1 MRPMPIDANTIITL
15 LLIGMAAGCLSGFIG
30 IGGGLLIVP
39 ALMYFL
45 GMSQM
50 AAQGTSLALML
61 PPIGALAVM
70 NYWKAGELDIRAAA
84 IMVIAFVL
92 GGWLGS
98 RCALSMNP
106 MKVRLAF
113 GLIMLYAAARMIW
126 TAGRDHWWAP

>member
-1 MRPMPIDANTIITL
+1 MRPMPIDVSALVIL
-15 LLIGMAAGCLSGFIG
+15 LLIGAAAGCLSGFIG

-50 AAQGTSLALML
+50 MAQGTSLALML

-70 NYWKAGELDIRAAA
+70 NYWRADALDVRAAA
-84 IMVIAFVL
+84 IMVVAFVI
-92 GGWLGS
+92 GGYFGS
-98 RCALSMNP
+98 RLALSMNP

-113 GLIMLYAAARMIW
+113 GLIMLYAAVRMIW
-126 TAGRDHWWAP
+126 TAWRALMNP

>member
-1 MRPMPIDANTIITL
+1 MDAQTIVTL
-15 LLIGMAAGCLSGFIG
+15 LLIGMCAGCLSGFIG

-50 AAQGTSLALML
+50 GAQGTSLALML

-70 NYWKAGELDIRAAA
+70 NYWKAGELDIRAAG

-98 RCALSMNP
+98 RFALSLNP

-113 GLIMLYAAARMIW
+113 GVLMLYAAVRMIIS
-126 TAGRDHWWAP
+126 AGRALWTP

>member
-1 MRPMPIDANTIITL
+1 MRPMPIEPTAIVTL
-15 LLIGMAAGCLSGFIG
+15 LLIGVAAGCLSGFIG

-39 ALMYFL
+39 ALMYFM

-70 NYWKAGELDIRAAA
+70 NYWRAEEVDLRAAG
-84 IMVIAFVL
+84 IMVVAFVI
-92 GGWLGS
+92 GGYFGS
-98 RCALSMNP
+98 RLALSLNP

-113 GLIMLYAAARMIW
+113 GVIMLYVAVRMVW
-126 TAGRDHWWAP
+126 GAGKALWVQ

>member
-1 MRPMPIDANTIITL
+1 MSMDLSAVVTL
-15 LLIGMAAGCLSGFIG
+15 LLIGVAAGCLSGFIG

-39 ALMYFL
+39 ALMYGM

-70 NYWKAGELDIRAAA
+70 NYWRADAVDFRAAA
-84 IMVIAFVL
+84 IMVLAFVA
-92 GGWLGS
+92 GGYFGS
-98 RCALSMNP
+98 RLALSLNP

-113 GLIMLYAAARMIW
+113 GAIMLFVAIRMIW
-126 TAGRDHWWAP
+126 TAVRALWYS

>member
-1 MRPMPIDANTIITL
+1 MRSMPIDPTSILIL
-15 LLIGMAAGCLSGFIG
+15 LMIGVAAGCLSGFIG

-39 ALMYFL
+39 ALMYFM

-70 NYWKAGELDIRAAA
+70 NYWKAGELDVKAAG
-84 IMVIAFVL
+84 IMVVAFVI
-92 GGWLGS
+92 GGYLGS
-98 RCALSMNP
+98 RLALSINP

-113 GLIMLYAAARMIW
+113 GLLMLYAAFKMILSAARALW
-126 TAGRDHWWAP
+126 HT

>member
-1 MRPMPIDANTIITL
+1 MPIEPSAIVTL
-15 LLIGMAAGCLSGFIG
+15 LLIGVAAGCLSGFIG

-39 ALMYFL
+39 ALMYFM

-70 NYWKAGELDIRAAA
+70 NYWRAEEVDLRAAG
-84 IMVIAFVL
+84 IMVVAFVI
-92 GGWLGS
+92 GGYFGS
-98 RCALSMNP
+98 RLALSLNP

-113 GLIMLYAAARMIW
+113 GIIMLYVAVRMVW
-126 TAGRDHWWAP
+126 GAGKALWVQ

>member
-1 MRPMPIDANTIITL
+1 MRPMPIEPSAIVTL
-15 LLIGMAAGCLSGFIG
+15 LLIGVAAGCLSGFIG

-39 ALMYFL
+39 ALMYFM

-70 NYWKAGELDIRAAA
+70 NYWRAEEVDLRAAG
-84 IMVIAFVL
+84 IMVVAFVI
-92 GGWLGS
+92 GGYFGS
-98 RCALSMNP
+98 RLALSLNP

-113 GLIMLYAAARMIW
+113 GIIMLYVAVRMIW
-126 TAGRDHWWAP
+126 GAGKALWVQ

>member
-1 MRPMPIDANTIITL
+1 MKPRSMDAQALIVL
-15 LLIGMAAGCLSGFIG
+15 LLIGAAAGCLSGFIG

-39 ALMYFL
+39 ALMYFM

-70 NYWKAGELDIRAAA
+70 NYWKAGELDIRAAS
-84 IMVIAFVL
+84 IMVVAFVL

-98 RCALSMNP
+98 RFALSMNP

-113 GLIMLYAAARMIW
+113 GLIMLYAAVRMIW
-126 TAGRDHWWAP
+126 SAGRALWWAP

>member
-1 MRPMPIDANTIITL
+1 MPIEPSAIVTL
-15 LLIGMAAGCLSGFIG
+15 LLIGVAAGCLSGFIG

-39 ALMYFL
+39 ALMYFM

-70 NYWKAGELDIRAAA
+70 NYWRAEEVDLRAAG
-84 IMVIAFVL
+84 IMVVAFVI
-92 GGWLGS
+92 GGYFGS
-98 RCALSMNP
+98 RLALSLNP

-113 GLIMLYAAARMIW
+113 GIIMLYVAVRMVW
-126 TAGRDHWWAP
+126 GAGKALWIQ

>member
-1 MRPMPIDANTIITL
+1 MPIEPTAIVTL
-15 LLIGMAAGCLSGFIG
+15 LLIGVAAGCLSGFIG

-39 ALMYFL
+39 ALMYFM

-70 NYWKAGELDIRAAA
+70 NYWRAEEVDLRAAG
-84 IMVIAFVL
+84 IMVVAFVI
-92 GGWLGS
+92 GGYFGS
-98 RCALSMNP
+98 RLALSLNP

-113 GLIMLYAAARMIW
+113 GIIMLYVAVRMIW
-126 TAGRDHWWAP
+126 GAGKALWVQ

>member
-1 MRPMPIDANTIITL
+1 MRTMPLDANTILTL

-61 PPIGALAVM
+61 PPCSFFKFL
-70 NYWKAGELDIRAAA
+70 
-84 IMVIAFVL
+84 
-92 GGWLGS
+92 
-98 RCALSMNP
+98 
-106 MKVRLAF
+106 
-113 GLIMLYAAARMIW
+113 
-126 TAGRDHWWAP
+126 